1 MIELKNLSKTFN
13 VNGKDVKAVDSV
25 ASPSTKGK
33 SACSSAPR
41 AAARALP

>member
-25 ASPSTKGK
+25 SLTVNEGK
-33 SACSSAPR
+33 SACSSARR
-41 AAARALP
+41 AAARAPR